1 MEEKIMNKMYKIF
14 GMLSLLFV
22 AALFVSMTFTAQ
34 DPAEPWEVPAKFKN
48 MENPEAANDESV
60 KVGRMLYNKNCGSC
74 HGKTGLGD
82 GSKARGLDTHPGD
95 MSGSAYQSQTDGE
108 HFYKSK
114 FGRNEMPKYEN
125 KVADEDIW
133 HIVNYMRTFKK

>member
-1 MEEKIMNKMYKIF
+1 MNKMNKVL
-14 GMLSLLFV
+14 GMMSFLFV

-34 DPAEPWEVPAKFKN
+34 EPAEPWEVPAKFKS
-48 MENPEAANDESV
+48 MENPEATDAESV
-60 KVGRMLYNKNCGSC
+60 KVGRMLYNKNCASC

-95 MSGSAYQSQTDGE
+95 MSASAYQSQTDGE

-114 FGRNEMPKYEN
+114 FGRNEMPKYEG

-133 HIVNYMRTFKK
+133 HMVNYMRTFKK

>member
-1 MEEKIMNKMYKIF
+1 MEDKKMNKMNKVL
-14 GMLSLLFV
+14 GMMSFLFV

-34 DPAEPWEVPAKFKN
+34 EPAEPWEVPAKFKD
-48 MENPEAANDESV
+48 MKNPQAADDESI
-60 KVGRMLYNKNCGSC
+60 KVGKMLYTKNCASC

-95 MSGSAYQSQTDGE
+95 MSASAYQSQTDGE

-114 FGRNEMPKYEN
+114 FGRGEMPKYEG

-133 HIVNYMRTFKK
+133 HMVNFMRTFKK

>member
-1 MEEKIMNKMYKIF
+1 MNKMNKVL
-14 GMLSLLFV
+14 GMMSFLFV

-34 DPAEPWEVPAKFKN
+34 EPAEPWEVPAKFKS
-48 MENPEAANDESV
+48 MENPEAADAESV
-60 KVGRMLYNKNCGSC
+60 KVGRMLYNKNCASC

-108 HFYKSK
+108 HFYKTK
-114 FGRNEMPKYEN
+114 FGYDYRSVSK
-125 KVADEDIW
+125 KDVAEERYD
-133 HIVNYMRTFKK
+133 RTRP

>member
-1 MEEKIMNKMYKIF
+1 MNKMNKVL
-14 GMLSLLFV
+14 GMMSFLFV

-34 DPAEPWEVPAKFKN
+34 EPAEPWEVPAKFKS
-48 MENPEAANDESV
+48 MENPEAADAESV
-60 KVGRMLYNKNCGSC
+60 KVGRMLYNKNCASC

-95 MSGSAYQSQTDGE
+95 MSASAYQSQTDGE
-108 HFYKSK
+108 YFYKSK
-114 FGRNEMPKYEN
+114 FGRNEMPKYEG

-133 HIVNYMRTFKK
+133 HMVNFMRTFKK

>member
-1 MEEKIMNKMYKIF
+1 MEDKNMNKMNKILVVVSF
-14 GMLSLLFV
+14 LF
-22 AALFVSMTFTAQ
+22 ASALFISMTFTANKA
-34 DPAEPWEVPAKFKN
+34 AEPWEVPAKFTN

-60 KVGRMLYNKNCGSC
+60 KMGRMLYTKNCASC

-114 FGRNEMPKYEN
+114 FGRGEMPKYEG
-125 KVADEDIW
+125 KIADEDIW
-133 HIVNYMRTFKK
+133 HMVNFMRTLKK

>member
-1 MEEKIMNKMYKIF
+1 MEDKKMNKMSKIL
-14 GMLSLLFV
+14 GMMSFLFV

-34 DPAEPWEVPAKFKN
+34 EPAEPWEVPAKYKN
-48 MENPEAANDESV
+48 MENPETADAESV
-60 KVGRMLYNKNCGSC
+60 KVGRMLYTKNCASC

-95 MSGSAYQSQTDGE
+95 MSGSAYQSQTEGE

-125 KVADEDIW
+125 KIADEDLW
-133 HIVNYMRTFKK
+133 HIVNYMLTFKK

>member
-1 MEEKIMNKMYKIF
+1 MEDKKMNKMNKVL
-14 GMLSLLFV
+14 GMMSFLFV

-34 DPAEPWEVPAKFKN
+34 EPAEPWEVPAKFKS
-48 MENPEAANDESV
+48 MENPEATDAESV
-60 KVGRMLYNKNCGSC
+60 KVGRMLYNKNCASC

-95 MSGSAYQSQTDGE
+95 MSASAYQSQTDGE

-114 FGRNEMPKYEN
+114 FGRNEMPKYEG

-133 HIVNYMRTFKK
+133 HMVNYMRTFKK